1 MGRSKNRGDLAVAPG
16 GLGEAFTPVGEMWVP
31 FWVDLRTGECEGSV
45 YEADMRRA
53 IPIYSPRGLNPEFFR
68 TPTSRRRTGW
78 IAPPNIHLNKV
89 MQNREPSPAALGYQV
104 VA

>member
-1 MGRSKNRGDLAVAPG
+1 MGRSKNRSDLAVAPG

-53 IPIYSPRGLNPEFFR
+53 IPIYSPRG
-68 TPTSRRRTGW
+68 
-78 IAPPNIHLNKV
+78 
-89 MQNREPSPAALGYQV
+89 
-104 VA
+104 